1 MNLLHIYYTNIVLR
15 NLRKNKGIVI
25 LKPDKRNRVVTLDQH
40 LHNSTIQ
47 IISDTSKFEKLNE
60 DPTLKQEASLQRF
73 LCNLKQKNCLMKMYM
88 INCILLVLLQ
98 LASMVLLKCISFPLV
113 IHFLNFNWLFYLY
126 ALLIT
131 ILPVFSVIFFHTF
144 RRGML
149 SHPQTLTHT
158 KAFRRSVINSTHKSN
173 F

>member
-47 IISDTSKFEKLNE
+47 IISDTSKFEKFNE

-73 LCNLKQKNCLMKMYM
+73 LCNLKQKNCFNENVYGKLYSSGSAPASIYGTPKMYKF
-88 INCILLVLLQ
+88 
-98 LASMVLLKCISFPLV
+98 SSSDTFPKL
-113 IHFLNFNWLFYLY
+113 
-126 ALLIT
+126 
-131 ILPVFSVIFFHTF
+131 
-144 RRGML
+144 
-149 SHPQTLTHT
+149 
-158 KAFRRSVINSTHKSN
+158 
-173 F
+173 